1 MKAFWFT
8 LLMMCIFVVLFTLTF
23 SCGDDDDDDDEALC
37 SDTCDYLQKDCQID
51 CLDQHP
57 DITGCAEGDCK
68 GLVGQEYENCIDEC
82 TEPLDQ
88 CDNTCKNAYD
98 DCMAGC

>member
-1 MKAFWFT
+1 MKAFRVT
-8 LLMMCIFVVLFTLTF
+8 LFALILIIAVFAFAA
-23 SCGDDDDDDDEALC
+23 SCGDDDDDDEALC
-37 SDTCDYLQKDCQID
+37 SDTCDYLLKDCQID

-57 DITGCAEGDCK
+57 DITGCGEGQCK
-68 GLVGQEYENCIDEC
+68 GLVGQEYENCIDGC

-88 CDNTCKNAYD
+88 CDNTCKEAYD